1 MIKSCYEFSDLLYFI
16 RGIIVSIKNVI
27 VLLFVFCSGFSQAQQ
42 KTYNVYI
49 DIDNNMAT
57 GCTVLQPDFMTQFDG
72 VDGYLSIETSG
83 SPIAISS
90 SLYFDCTGAG
100 FDAGSAIVTS
110 ALGLNANTN
119 GDDVFEMQ
127 MNTSDLG
134 IRSSTSVKLYYTSES
149 VTSSDIVIV
158 NNSGGGIFFGV
169 AFPIPTF
176 SLLSL
181 LLLTLIVF
189 IVARKAYKN
198 KVLILASVM
207 LFSTVV
213 WGMFTFIVDGD
224 VSDWSSFTAINDP
237 TGDNSGPGSFSDI
250 TQVFGNLEQDL
261 FTARIDV
268 VDVENQAPTATDV
281 MAGNIF
287 EETPLMITL
296 SGADLDGD
304 ALTFSVATPPPNG
317 SVSVVTPINTTSAS
331 LIYTPNVD
339 FVGNDSF
346 TYVANDGQANS
357 APATVSITV
366 DPVND
371 APTFTSGGDVT
382 VLEDSAAY
390 SMLWATAIAA
400 GPTDENAQSTSFNIV
415 SVTNSTLFSSA
426 PVVDV
431 AGNLSF
437 TPAADA
443 AGTATV
449 TINIMDDGGTANGG
463 VDTSANITFD
473 IIITDVNDV
482 PSFTKG
488 ADETVLED
496 AGVQSVAGWATA
508 LSAGPASESGQVLS
522 FNVSNNNNGLFST
535 QPSVSSAGTLSYT
548 PMTNANGSA
557 TVIVGIMDDGG
568 TANGGV
574 DTSATQMFTITVT
587 AVNDTPS
594 FTSGGNIGVLED
606 SGAYSQAWASSLSA
620 GPSDES
626 AQTLSLNISGNTAP
640 GLFLSAPSISNTG
653 QLSFTPAADAVGV
666 VTVTVN
672 IMDNG
677 GTANGGSDTSTG
689 QMFTITLNQVN
700 DVPSFTKGAD
710 QTFNQDTGAHTITTW
725 ATPISAGPANESGQ
739 TLSFNVSNN
748 NNALFSTQPSVNG
761 MGDLS
766 FTSAM
771 GVNGSATVTLN
782 IMDNGGTANG
792 GVDTSANQSFT
803 ITILNPPPAKADS
816 SYPVTT
822 NIQINTPTVS
832 GLLNGA
838 TGTGTLA
845 VGNAMNPAPTMTSGG
860 GNLSITTSTGAFT
873 YNPPAGL
880 DTGTDTF
887 VYKICNATQC
897 SADINVTF
905 NLSGTTS
912 WFIVNSMTAGDGRLT
927 TPFNSI
933 GAFMAQQNGGMQGD
947 PSFGDCIFL
956 DAGNYTGPLS
966 LIPNQIVIGKG
977 SSTTIAAECGI
988 VFLAANSTALPTTG
1002 GIRPEITS
1010 GTTAI
1015 NLSSGNALKGFN
1027 IGNAVTKLLGNN
1039 FGLLTINNMALTGT
1053 GKAVDLTTGTVNV
1066 TLDSIDSANSAS
1078 EGVDLS
1084 LVSAGSFTVSGLTT
1098 VDNAAGIGVNISNVG
1113 ASYSFGNVTITNRN
1127 SAGVFI
1133 NAFTGGQQMGSF
1145 GVITIANPNSSNTTA
1160 LGIDNAVTAGSMIT
1174 IASVVIDNLGSLS
1187 SAIALSNND
1196 GATININ
1203 GGSVTG
1209 TGSGSPQPTMSVSSS
1224 SGTVNY
1230 SGTITQNNTATAL
1243 RVLNNTG
1250 GTTTISGMISAGTST
1265 ATAINLDNHG
1275 AVNLTGGLAITTTSG
1290 NAFLATNGGTIN
1302 ATGTNTITS
1311 TTGTAVTIS
1320 GSNIGASDVTFQNVS
1335 VNGATSGIVLNNT
1348 GLGSFNITGSGGLCT
1363 LAITFCSGGT
1373 IQNTSAEAITMT
1385 RVNGFNANFL
1395 RLVNIGNADNESAI
1409 EAFDQS
1415 GSFIFNNSIIEN
1427 AADDGIELNYT
1438 SAQTL
1443 ATVTINNSQ
1452 FEGIGDF
1459 PGGVYN
1465 SAAGNNFAGAALDFN
1480 IGSGATVTS
1489 MTLSNIF
1496 IRNFD
1501 GRGISI
1507 DVGAPG
1513 QGGSISGAITNADID
1528 GIGTLG
1534 VSVVGDG
1541 TGVANIDLSDS
1552 MIMQVDNSAALV
1564 GESNGGSN
1572 VTFAAARVT
1581 MQVINESFFGV
1592 SCKFIINDGN
1602 IVSDNPIFRGTFDN
1616 NNCTDAADLY
1626 PMTIQA
1632 RGSQGRMDIQLTNN
1646 TFTASVGSFI
1656 DGSIIESGN
1665 GTAGE
1670 ADTLCLDLSGNDI
1683 DGDSGLFPGIGLSQY
1698 LNTTYILEGFSGTG
1712 TIGAQVEAFI
1722 DGLNPLSMPLSSAQS
1737 GFTGFV
1743 NYTTTP
1749 ACNTP
1754 AVP

>member
-1 MIKSCYEFSDLLYFI
+1 MIKSSYEFSDLLYFI

-49 DIDNNMAT
+49 DNDNNMAT

-181 LLLTLIVF
+181 LLLLTLIVF
-189 IVARKAYKN
+189 IVAHKAYKN

-213 WGMFTFIVDGD
+213 WSMFTFIIDGD

-268 VDVENQAPTATDV
+268 IDVENQAPTAADV

-287 EETPLMITL
+287 EDTPLMITL

-331 LIYTPNVD
+331 LIYTPNAD

-357 APATVSITV
+357 VPVTVNITV

-371 APTFTSGGDVT
+371 APTFTSGGDVA
-382 VLEDSAAY
+382 VLEDSVVY
-390 SMLWATAIAA
+390 SMLWATVISA
-400 GPTDENAQSTSFNIV
+400 GPTDENTQSTNFNIV

-426 PVVDV
+426 PVVDI

-443 AGTATV
+443 AGIAAV

-473 IIITDVNDV
+473 VIITDVNDV

-496 AGVQSVAGWATA
+496 AGAQSVAGWATA
-508 LSAGPASESGQVLS
+508 LSAGPASESGQTLS
-522 FNVSNNNNGLFST
+522 FNVSNNSNTLFSS
-535 QPSVSSAGTLSYT
+535 QPAVSSTGTLTYT
-548 PMTNANGSA
+548 PAVNANGSA
-557 TVIVGIMDDGG
+557 TVTVSIVDDGG

-574 DTSATQMFTITVT
+574 DTSAAQMFTIIVT
-587 AVNDTPS
+587 AVNDAPS
-594 FTSGGNIGVLED
+594 FTSGGNVGVFED

-626 AQTLSLNISGNTAP
+626 AQTLNLNITGNTAP

-653 QLSFTPAADAVGV
+653 QLSFTPATNAVGV
-666 VTVTVN
+666 ATVTVN
-672 IMDNG
+672 IVDNG
-677 GTANGGSDTSTG
+677 GIANGGSDTSVG

-710 QTFNQDTGAHTITTW
+710 QTFNQDTGAHTINAW
-725 ATPISAGPANESGQ
+725 ATSLLAGPANESGQ

-771 GVNGSATVTLN
+771 GVNGNATVILN
-782 IMDNGGTANG
+782 IMDNGGTAMG

-803 ITILNPPPAKADS
+803 ITILNPPPAKADP

-832 GLLNGA
+832 GLLSGA

-845 VGNAMNPAPTMTSGG
+845 VGNAMNPAPTTTTGG
-860 GNLSITTSTGAFT
+860 GNLSINTSTGAFT

-897 SADINVTF
+897 SADISVTF
-905 NLSGTTS
+905 NLSGTTT

-933 GAFMAQQNGGMQGD
+933 GAFMAQQNGGMQED
-947 PSFGDCIFL
+947 PSSGDCIFL

-966 LIPNQIVIGKG
+966 LITNQIVIGKG

-988 VFLAANSTALPTTG
+988 SLAANSTALPTTG

-1010 GTTAI
+1010 PTTAI
-1015 NLSSGNALKGFN
+1015 NLSSGNTLRGFN
-1027 IGNAVTKLLGNN
+1027 IGNAVTKLLGSN

-1053 GKAVDLTTGTVNV
+1053 GKAVDLTTGTVDV
-1066 TLDSIDSANSAS
+1066 TLDSINSANSTS

-1084 LVSAGSFTVSGLTT
+1084 LVSGGSFTVTGLTT
-1098 VDNAAGIGVNISNVG
+1098 VDNAAGIGVNVSNVG
-1113 ASYSFGNVTITNRN
+1113 AAYSFGNVTITNRN

-1133 NAFTGGQQMGSF
+1133 NAFTGGMQNGSF

-1160 LGIDNAVTAGSMIT
+1160 LGIDNAVTAGSLIT
-1174 IASVVIDNLGSLS
+1174 VASVVIDNNNSAS
-1187 SAIALSNND
+1187 STIALSNND

-1209 TGSGSPQPTMSVSSS
+1209 TGSVQPTVSISSS

-1243 RVLNNTG
+1243 RVLNNAG
-1250 GTTTISGMISAGTST
+1250 GITTISGMITANTST
-1265 ATAINLDNHG
+1265 ATAINLDTHG

-1290 NAFLATNGGTIN
+1290 NAFLAINGGTIN

-1348 GLGSFNITGSGGLCT
+1348 GSGSFNITGNGGLCT
-1363 LAITFCSGGT
+1363 LTNTMCTGGT
-1373 IQNTSAEAITMT
+1373 IQNTSAEAITLT

-1415 GSFIFNNSIIEN
+1415 GSFTFNNSIIEN
-1427 AADDGIELNYT
+1427 AADDGIELNYI

-1513 QGGSISGAITNADID
+1513 QGGSITGAITNADID

-1534 VSVVGDG
+1534 ITVVGDG

-1552 MIMQVDNSAALV
+1552 TIMQVDNSAALV

-1646 TFTASVGSFI
+1646 TFTANVGSFI

-1665 GTAGE
+1665 STAGE
-1670 ADTLCLDLSGNDI
+1670 SDTLCLEASGNNI
-1683 DGDSGLFPGIGLSQY
+1683 DGDSGFVPGIGLSQN
-1698 LNTTYILEGFSGTG
+1698 LGTTYILEGFAGTG
-1712 TIGAQVEAFI
+1712 TVGAQVEAFI